1 LQQGDYSVKTKSN
14 TTFQIISKVY
24 WLAVVAVFLLYSFIT
39 NRWGISWIIWPIAG
53 IVFAI
58 IKIVA
63 EEK

>member
-1 LQQGDYSVKTKSN
+1 MMAWLYSS
-14 TTFQIISKVY
+14 FLAAYSKVY

>member
-1 LQQGDYSVKTKSN
+1 
-14 TTFQIISKVY
+14 
-24 WLAVVAVFLLYSFIT
+24 LLYSFIT